1 MPPLMSCSV
10 QFSVAVFFQNTSE
23 INSLL
28 FLAEVVQ
35 LPLEVSSYHVLLLLE
50 SRSCCTWTVRCSMRE
65 SDNEQ
70 KFSYSK
76 KYVGLQLSQKMLPLY
91 GLTAKNSA
99 PWLGGLATA

>member
-1 MPPLMSCSV
+1 
-10 QFSVAVFFQNTSE
+10 
-23 INSLL
+23 
-28 FLAEVVQ
+28 
-35 LPLEVSSYHVLLLLE
+35 
-50 SRSCCTWTVRCSMRE
+50 MRE

-76 KYVGLQLSQKMLPLY
+76 KYVGQSPDIIFGGLQLSRKMLPLY